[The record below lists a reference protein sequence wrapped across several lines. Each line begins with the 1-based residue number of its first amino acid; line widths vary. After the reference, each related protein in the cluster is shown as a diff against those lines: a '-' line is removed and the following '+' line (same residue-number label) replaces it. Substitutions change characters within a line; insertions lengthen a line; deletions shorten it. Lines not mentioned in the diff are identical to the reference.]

1 MNMNARRTAIVDYEE
16 KLDAIMRD
24 FAHVVLHAKNGLQ
37 VMKLSVLKDMLNE
50 LAPDDLDS
58 DEEPEAIV
66 CLKEWAEELGVES
79 LPSIGWKN
87 PKMQ

>member
-1 MNMNARRTAIVDYEE
+1 MSTRRTAIVDYEE

-24 FAHVVLHAKNGLQ
+24 FVYVVLQAKNGMQ

-58 DEEPEAIV
+58 DEEPEALV
-66 CLKEWAEELGVES
+66 CLKEWAEELEVES

-87 PKMQ
+87 PNAE

>member
-24 FAHVVLHAKNGLQ
+24 FVYVVLQAKNGMQ

-50 LAPDDLDS
+50 LNPDDLDS
-58 DEEPEAIV
+58 DEEPEALV

-87 PKMQ
+87 PNAE